1 MKQVLIINASP
12 LFHEFLK
19 DKLKSEGVEVE
30 TAEKRDAF
38 PKIVSTLPDLVVI
51 DIEALKDFADL
62 SDFFKKKKVE
72 PNTSRT
78 PVIIAGP

>member
-30 TAEKRDAF
+30 TAEKR
-38 PKIVSTLPDLVVI
+38 
-51 DIEALKDFADL
+51 E
-62 SDFFKKKKVE
+62 
-72 PNTSRT
+72 
-78 PVIIAGP
+78 